1 MFATPIFPYCI
12 CRRKTKKAKLV
23 LGICLLLLL
32 AAKGGYAMQP
42 PPPPLNIAQL
52 KMLIAQADLIV
63 VGKTK
68 AVKEADGT
76 VEATVHIEKLLKGK
90 VAGKTIAIKETYKP
104 ATFQTPA
111 PESKDKGE
119 SPQMLVRSTAGPS
132 TYHGKYQE
140 GSRIVVL
147 LEKNEGTG
155 NYRPLGSGTYDK
167 YLCEFLIEDD
177 GIKTFYFKFAE
188 DVGKYAGCE
197 KQFIS
202 IIKELIKANSNIG
215 EK

>member
-1 MFATPIFPYCI
+1 MEGIHPMLATPIFPYCI

-23 LGICLLLLL
+23 LGICLILLLV
-32 AAKGGYAMQP
+32 AKGGYAMQP

-63 VGKTK
+63 VGKVTE
-68 AVKEADGT
+68 VKETEGT
-76 VEATVHIEKLLKGK
+76 IEATLSIEKLLKGK

-104 ATFQTPA
+104 TSFQTPA
-111 PESKDKGE
+111 PGSKDGVE
-119 SPQMLVRSTAGPS
+119 SPQMLTRSTAGPA

-167 YLCEFLIEDD
+167 YLCEFLIEND
-177 GIKTFYFKFAE
+177 GIKSINTNYFQFAK
-188 DVGKYAGCE
+188 DVKKYV
-197 KQFIS
+197 
-202 IIKELIKANSNIG
+202 
-215 EK
+215 